1 MKIDKLKDM
10 IQDCNINFLIGSGMS
25 APYLST
31 LWNIE
36 ILLTEIAKD
45 DTLEDDERILI
56 QTSLYKK
63 FFDDVMKKN
72 IQILKGRPST
82 KNVIKSYEN
91 FYSLIN
97 RLMLLRRN
105 KLLTKQVNI
114 FTTNID
120 ICLEKA
126 IENKQFEFNDG
137 FNGRFSP
144 KYDLSNFKKSIYKSS
159 LHFGINSEIPIFN
172 ILKLHGSLTWSLDDK
187 TIKCDATLSQVRKV
201 INSIPDEDENFIEIT
216 KDDEYSSVIAKLPID
231 DIDNSTT
238 SSFRLEYE
246 KLPIVNPTKDKFRDT
261 LLNQTYYEL
270 LRMYSNELEKENSL
284 LFVMGFSF
292 ADEHIK
298 ELTLRVANSNPTL
311 IIIIFCH
318 SSKAKKEIETNID
331 ISKVKNNNII
341 FESPTTSP
349 KEDDEDILVDDF
361 NYNFD
366 TINNKI
372 FKSILSKIEDNDE

>member
-10 IQDCNINFLIGSGMS
+10 IQDCNINFLFGSGMS

-36 ILLTEIAKD
+36 MLLTEIAKN
-45 DTLEDDERILI
+45 DTLEDDKRILI

-72 IQILKGRPST
+72 IEILKGSPST
-82 KNVIKSYEN
+82 KNVIKSYEE

-159 LHFGINSEIPIFN
+159 LHYGINSEIPIFN
-172 ILKLHGSLTWSLDDK
+172 ILKLHGSLTWSLDGK
-187 TIKCDATLSQVRKV
+187 TIKCDSTLAQVSKV
-201 INSIPDEDENFIEIT
+201 IDSIPDEDEKFIEIT
-216 KDDEYSSVIAKLPID
+216 KDDKYSSVIDKLPID
-231 DIDNSTT
+231 NIDNSTT

-318 SSKAKKEIETNID
+318 SNKAKKEIETNID

-341 FESPTTSP
+341 LESPTTTP
-349 KEDDEDILVDDF
+349 KEDDEDVLVDNF
-361 NYNFD
+361 KYNFD

-372 FKSILSKIEDNDE
+372 FESILSMIEDNNE

>member
-10 IQDCNINFLIGSGMS
+10 VQDSNVNFLFGSGMS

-36 ILLTEIAKD
+36 ILLTEVAKD
-45 DTLEDDERILI
+45 ESLGNEEKILI

-72 IQILKGRPST
+72 IQILKDKPSSRT
-82 KNVIKSYEN
+82 IINSYEN
-91 FYSLIN
+91 FFSLIN
-97 RLMLLRRN
+97 RLMLIRRN

-126 IENKQFEFNDG
+126 VENKQFEFNDG

-144 KYDLSNFKKSIYKSS
+144 KYDLSNFKKSIFKSS
-159 LHFGINSEIPIFN
+159 LHYGINSEIPIFN
-172 ILKLHGSLTWSLDDK
+172 ILKLHGSLSWSLDDK
-187 TIKCDATLSQVRKV
+187 TIKCDTTLSQVKKV
-201 INSIPDEDENFIEIT
+201 YNAIPKENENFIEIT
-216 KDDEYSSVIAKLPID
+216 KNDTYTSVVSKLPSD
-231 DIDNSTT
+231 YIDNSVT
-238 SSFRLEYE
+238 SNFQSEYE

-261 LLNQTYYEL
+261 LLNHTYYEL

-292 ADEHIK
+292 SDEHIK

-311 IIIIFCH
+311 IIVIFCH
-318 SSKAKKEIETNID
+318 TNNARKEIEENFD
-331 ISKVKNNNII
+331 ISKIKNNNIY
-341 FESPTTSP
+341 FESPTTSQ
-349 KEDDEDILVDDF
+349 KEDDETILVDDF

-366 TINNKI
+366 TINNRI
-372 FKSILSKIEDNDE
+372 FKSILSIIEKNDE

>member
-72 IQILKGRPST
+72 IDILKDSPSS
-82 KNVIKSYEN
+82 KSVIKSYED
-91 FYSLIN
+91 FYSIIN

-144 KYDLSNFKKSIYKSS
+144 KYDLSNFKKSIYKNS
-159 LHFGINSEIPIFN
+159 LHYGINSEIPIFN

-187 TIKCDATLSQVRKV
+187 TIKCDSTLAQLNKV
-201 INSIPDEDENFIEIT
+201 NDSIPIEDEKFIKITNKDTYSTVVSKLPKGHINNSEIT
-216 KDDEYSSVIAKLPID
+216 
-231 DIDNSTT
+231 N
-238 SSFRLEYE
+238 FRLEYE
-246 KLPIVNPTKDKFRDT
+246 KLRIINPTKDKFRDT

-318 SSKAKKEIETNID
+318 SNKAKKEIETNID

-341 FESPTTSP
+341 LESPTTTP
-349 KEDDEDILVDDF
+349 KEDDEDVLVDNF
-361 NYNFD
+361 KYNFD

-372 FKSILSKIEDNDE
+372 FESILSMIEDNNE

>member
-10 IQDCNINFLIGSGMS
+10 IQDCNINFLFGSGMS

-36 ILLTEIAKD
+36 ILLTEIPKD

-72 IQILKGRPST
+72 IQILKGRPSA
-82 KNVIKSYEN
+82 KNVIKSYED

-159 LHFGINSEIPIFN
+159 LHYGINSEIPIFN
-172 ILKLHGSLTWSLDDK
+172 ILKLN
-187 TIKCDATLSQVRKV
+187 V
-201 INSIPDEDENFIEIT
+201 I
-216 KDDEYSSVIAKLPID
+216 
-231 DIDNSTT
+231 
-238 SSFRLEYE
+238 
-246 KLPIVNPTKDKFRDT
+246 
-261 LLNQTYYEL
+261 Q
-270 LRMYSNELEKENSL
+270 
-284 LFVMGFSF
+284 
-292 ADEHIK
+292 H
-298 ELTLRVANSNPTL
+298 
-311 IIIIFCH
+311 
-318 SSKAKKEIETNID
+318 
-331 ISKVKNNNII
+331 
-341 FESPTTSP
+341 
-349 KEDDEDILVDDF
+349 
-361 NYNFD
+361 
-366 TINNKI
+366 
-372 FKSILSKIEDNDE
+372 